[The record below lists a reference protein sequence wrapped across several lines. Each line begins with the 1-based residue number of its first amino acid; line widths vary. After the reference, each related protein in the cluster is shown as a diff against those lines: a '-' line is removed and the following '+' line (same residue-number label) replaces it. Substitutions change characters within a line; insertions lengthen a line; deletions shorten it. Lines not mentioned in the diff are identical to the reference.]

1 MLELTE
7 FYRYFHL
14 GLIPANYKR
23 QKAEKE
29 VRYIFISLVKQ
40 ERLIFSLVLCT
51 RKNNKNL
58 VSLPYLTSNH

>member
-1 MLELTE
+1 MLELTD

-29 VRYIFISLVKQ
+29 VRYIYFTR
-40 ERLIFSLVLCT
+40 ETETFNIFT
-51 RKNNKNL
+51 RAL
-58 VSLPYLTSNH
+58 YS

>member
-1 MLELTE
+1 MIKIKKNMLELTD

-29 VRYIFISLVKQ
+29 VRYIYFTR
-40 ERLIFSLVLCT
+40 ETGTFNIFT
-51 RKNNKNL
+51 RAL
-58 VSLPYLTSNH
+58 YS

>member
-1 MLELTE
+1 MIKIKKNMLELTD

-29 VRYIFISLVKQ
+29 VIKI
-40 ERLIFSLVLCT
+40 
-51 RKNNKNL
+51 
-58 VSLPYLTSNH
+58 YLFHS